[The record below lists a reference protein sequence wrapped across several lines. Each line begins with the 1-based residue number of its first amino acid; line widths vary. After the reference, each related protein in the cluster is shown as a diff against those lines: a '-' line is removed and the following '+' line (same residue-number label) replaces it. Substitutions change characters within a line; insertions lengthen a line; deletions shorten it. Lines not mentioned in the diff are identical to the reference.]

1 MKTIL
6 VIDDNEAICET
17 LEIFLKRE
25 GFNVLTA
32 GDGNK
37 GMALI
42 NDNHVDL
49 AIVDMIMPEKDG
61 VETLLDI
68 KKLPSKIP
76 IIAISG
82 GREIPPEFYLKTAE
96 ELGAKYT
103 FRKPFDRNDILLAVN
118 EALKDIEHINN

>member
-17 LEIFLKRE
+17 LEIFFKKK

-32 GDGNK
+32 GDGNR
-37 GMALI
+37 GMTLL

-49 AIVDMIMPEKDG
+49 VILDIIMPEKDG
-61 VETLLDI
+61 VETILDL
-68 KKLPSKIP
+68 KESSSKIP

-82 GREIPPEFYLKTAE
+82 GRKLPPEVYLKTAK
-96 ELGAKYT
+96 ELGVKYT
-103 FRKPFDRNDILLAVN
+103 FRKPFDRNDLLLAVN
-118 EALKDIEHINN
+118 EALKDIGA

>member
-17 LEIFLKRE
+17 LEIFFKKK

-32 GDGNK
+32 GDGNR
-37 GMALI
+37 GIALL

-49 AIVDMIMPEKDG
+49 LILDMIMPEKDG
-61 VETLLDI
+61 VETLLDL
-68 KKLPSKIP
+68 KKFSSKIP

-82 GREIPPEFYLKTAE
+82 GGSIPPEFFLKTAK
-96 ELGAKYT
+96 ELGVKET
-103 FRKPFDRNDILLAVN
+103 FRKPFDRNALLLSVN
-118 EALKDIEHINN
+118 EALKDIED